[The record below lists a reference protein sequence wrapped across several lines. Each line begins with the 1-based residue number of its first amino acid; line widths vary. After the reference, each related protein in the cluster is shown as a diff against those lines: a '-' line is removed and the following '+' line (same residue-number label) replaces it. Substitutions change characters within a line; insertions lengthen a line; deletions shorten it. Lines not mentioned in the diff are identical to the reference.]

1 VHSRRDLEAKKLELA
16 KELAQVRKMIDE
28 QGAEIKERRKEQ
40 MRQETD
46 QRECL

>member
-1 VHSRRDLEAKKLELA
+1 VRSRRDLEAKKLELA

-28 QGAEIKERRKEQ
+28 QGAEIKERRKEL

-46 QRECL
+46 QREYL